1 MFFLAQGQAA
11 DCHNLVPIGFD
22 GFVDDAD
29 VTEIGL
35 LDSLITSVCAGKLPG
50 IFALLPSTAS
60 STSACAGMLPASL
73 CFSSSLPY
81 ICLCW

>member
-1 MFFLAQGQAA
+1 MPVLRSLFTLQGQAA

-35 LDSLITSVCAGKLPG
+35 LDSLITSVCAGKLPD
-50 IFALLPSTAS
+50 IFVRLPVDISR
-60 STSACAGMLPASL
+60 
-73 CFSSSLPY
+73 Y
-81 ICLCW
+81 ICLFADAC